1 MARNV
6 RASGRYSPSRTRIS
20 RASSDPARSPPD
32 TPTAYVP
39 TGKPG
44 GRAPHVWLP
53 NGGSLFDCFGFE
65 WTLLCLGDDQRQAG
79 AFLAAAVEVG
89 LDLKVVSVDD
99 EEARDLYES
108 DLALI
113 RPDQV
118 VAWRHVAGSIVDP
131 AKVIAHALGGSM
143 NKNTNENTAAVC
155 NEREAVRPQVQ

>member
-1 MARNV
+1 
-6 RASGRYSPSRTRIS
+6 
-20 RASSDPARSPPD
+20 
-32 TPTAYVP
+32 VP

-53 NGGSLFDCFGFE
+53 DGRSLFDSFGFE
-65 WTLLCLGDDQRQAG
+65 WTLLCLGDDQRQAS
-79 AFLAAAVEVG
+79 AFLSAAVDAG

-113 RPDQV
+113 RPDQI

-131 AKVIAHALGGSM
+131 ARVIAHALGGAM
-143 NKNTNENTAAVC
+143 NSRKGDKNLNENAAPLRS
-155 NEREAVRPQVQ
+155 EREAAARRQIQ

>member
-1 MARNV
+1 MPLAM
-6 RASGRYSPSRTRIS
+6 SGCCT
-20 RASSDPARSPPD
+20 SDPAPSPPD

-65 WTLLCLGDDQRQAG
+65 WTLLCFGDNERHAD
-79 AFLAAAVEVG
+79 AFSAAASEIK
-89 LDLKVVSVDD
+89 LDMKVISIDD

-108 DLALI
+108 DFALI
-113 RPDQV
+113 RPDQI

-143 NKNTNENTAAVC
+143 NSRKGDKNANENAAPLC
-155 NEREAVRPQVQ
+155 NEREVARRQIQ